1 MHAESPLFDSRV
13 RSMTRGGRPSTSGSL
28 ASSRQPDGALP
39 GGIAVTLAAGP
50 DAPQHARHAAA
61 EALAHWPQD
70 RRDAALLIIS
80 ELVTNAV
87 RHGARREDDGIAL
100 VVRRRGQGTRIEVTD
115 PRALGGAVAESTVDR
130 DDKRS
135 GWGLSIV
142 AELTDRWGVERGTG
156 RTCVWCEIDHA

>member
-1 MHAESPLFDSRV
+1 MA
-13 RSMTRGGRPSTSGSL
+13 RGSRPS
-28 ASSRQPDGALP
+28 ASRAPADARQPDGALP

-50 DAPQHARHAAA
+50 DAPQHARQAAA
-61 EALAHWPQD
+61 EALVHWPAD
-70 RRDAALLIIS
+70 RRDTALLIIS

-87 RHGARREDDGIAL
+87 RHGARREQDRVAL

-135 GWGLSIV
+135 GWGLSII
-142 AELTDRWGVERGTG
+142 AELTDRWGVEREPG

>member
-13 RSMTRGGRPSTSGSL
+13 RLMTRGSRPSAPRAMTDV
-28 ASSRQPDGALP
+28 RQPDGALP

-50 DAPQHARHAAA
+50 EAPQHARHAVA

-70 RRDAALLIIS
+70 RRDAALLVIS

-87 RHGARREDDGIAL
+87 RHGARRAEDRIAL

-115 PRALGGAVAESTVDR
+115 PRALGGSVAESPLDR

-135 GWGLSIV
+135 GWGLPIV